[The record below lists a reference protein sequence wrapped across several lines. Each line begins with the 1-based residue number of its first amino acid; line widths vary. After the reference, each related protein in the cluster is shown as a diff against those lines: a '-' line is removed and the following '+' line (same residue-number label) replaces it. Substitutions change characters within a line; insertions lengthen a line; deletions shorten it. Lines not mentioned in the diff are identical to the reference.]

1 MRPYRNESLM
11 EEIRATEAELE
22 EMERRRDQRRHSE
35 IRRREDELQDLR
47 RRQDETARRQEAR
60 LYAQATNYGSSPAS
74 YERRSVYMEE
84 SSYHMERER
93 RASSRQHVPGGTN
106 MSRHSGYD
114 SAGMERPSA
123 RQIPRQSSYDHAER
137 ERGSA
142 TRQFPTNTPGHSTY
156 ASTERETPASAARQV
171 PANTFTPSVHNST
184 HQRRTSTNASHGR
197 SSLPHQHQHQHQ
209 PPSSSAAPHSQQHRP
224 SSNNPRSQ
232 HQHQEG
238 SSTIDVEGLTRRLDN
253 LATSGDPVFSHDIRP
268 QTGPSVSSAAD
279 REDAAAR
286 PNARRTGAW
295 VGSLNENA
303 NFEAWEEGSIANAG
317 VLRGRASGLGTAAA
331 AGCAMEDSTAVSLRG
346 GGGPAPPPTN
356 TPASTAVAELPFPV
370 FDRCAW
376 GALRARDRSLPLPGS
391 AEEFG
396 HPDELDT
403 DVWVGLDNPAV
414 LSVSSAIIAKYLP
427 DLRDVYDRRPGAKFR
442 LKNDD
447 DPYTP
452 RYGVLIALD
461 EGGGLVLQPLSRLRS
476 HRGRL
481 QVDDRTGK
489 FKKHFVDFVRALHGR
504 EVRDVDGFRV
514 GMSKTAR
521 YFDCSEA
528 ISRCLRTVEARQRP
542 ELEAAVEKEACDY
555 MHFAFRYDSKP
566 TFKLAFDAV
575 ARQALAGGDVEDFL
589 RDVPNATRDIVRIKV
604 DMLRRNIEDDAIWQR
619 AWNAIDG
626 GHPVP
631 SEPSIR

>member
-123 RQIPRQSSYDHAER
+123 RQILRQSSYDHAER

-171 PANTFTPSVHNST
+171 PANTFTP
-184 HQRRTSTNASHGR
+184 
-197 SSLPHQHQHQHQ
+197 
-209 PPSSSAAPHSQQHRP
+209 
-224 SSNNPRSQ
+224 NNPRSQ

-317 VLRGRASGLGTAAA
+317 VLRRRASGPGPGPAGLGTAAA
-331 AGCAMEDSTAVSLRG
+331 AAGCAMPDSNTRSLRG

-356 TPASTAVAELPFPV
+356 KPASTAVAELPFPV

-376 GALRARDRSLPLPGS
+376 TALRARDRSLPLPGS
-391 AEEFG
+391 AEAFG

-414 LSVSSAIIAKYLP
+414 LSVSSRIIAKYLP

-461 EGGGLVLQPLSRLRS
+461 EGGGFVLQPLSRLRS

-489 FKKHFVDFVRALHGR
+489 FKRHFVDFVRALHGR

-528 ISRCLRTVEARQRP
+528 VSRCLRTVEARQRS
-542 ELEAAVEKEACDY
+542 ELEAAVDKEACDY